1 MRRLRYAFAVLCVL
15 ATAGPAPV
23 ATAQPLP
30 VPAHIVIVV
39 EENKPDSAI
48 MGSKSAPYL
57 NTLANSG
64 ANMTQ
69 SFAEAH
75 PSEPNYLALFSG
87 NTFGLTSD
95 ACPVNAGATPNLA
108 SELLAAGY
116 TFGGFSEDLPSVGAT
131 DCSAGKYARKH
142 VPWADFPAL
151 PTSVNQP
158 YSALPTDLTKL
169 PTVSFVVPNL
179 CDDMH
184 DCGVA
189 AGDSWV
195 KAHLPAYVDWARTH
209 NSLLV
214 VTFDED
220 EGTAGNHIAT
230 LLIGPMVTP
239 GPSSQRIDHY
249 SVLRTLEEMYGL
261 APIGA
266 AATAQPI
273 TGVWSG

>member
-1 MRRLRYAFAVLCVL
+1 VV
-15 ATAGPAPV
+15 V
-23 ATAQPLP
+23 
-30 VPAHIVIVV
+30 VIF
-39 EENKPDSAI
+39 ENKASGSVIGSAH
-48 MGSKSAPYL
+48 APYL
-57 NTLANSG
+57 TSLSTAG
-64 ANMTQ
+64 AFFTD
-69 SFAEAH
+69 AHGVTH
-75 PSEPNYLALFSG
+75 PSQPNYLALFSG
-87 NTFGLTSD
+87 STQGVTGDSCPLTFS
-95 ACPVNAGATPNLA
+95 TPNLA
-108 SELLAAGY
+108 AQLLAAGR
-116 TFGGFSEDLPSVGAT
+116 TFVGYSEDLPAPG
-131 DCSAGKYARKH
+131 SAVCNAGRYARRH

-151 PTSVNQP
+151 PPSLNQP
-158 YSALPTDLTKL
+158 YSALPANLATL
-169 PTVSFVVPNL
+169 PTVAFVVPNL

-189 AGDSWV
+189 AGDSWA
-195 KAHLPAYVDWARTH
+195 KAHLPAYADWARTH

-273 TGVWSG
+273 TGVWSAG